1 VPDVKVDNPLS
12 REFILGYPA
21 EAARV
26 LEQVSAEHVAALFT
40 ELSPQT
46 VVPVMAAMLPE
57 SAAACLGEMAASSA
71 ARLVTELPLSSSAC
85 IYRLLA
91 ASKQE
96 ELSGYLSGKR
106 HSRIRRY
113 LEYPPT
119 SAGAL
124 LGPRIDVLPDNVTVA
139 EAIRRI
145 ERFDHPASCRVYIID
160 DAHRLVGMI
169 DLGRLLTS
177 RHHARLRDIMTRKTP
192 SVSAHATAETLL
204 SHPGW
209 ATRRRLPVV
218 ERDNT
223 LVGILEYNNLRDAV
237 GEPEVASARDP
248 LENLLSLAGLYWLSV
263 AQLLDSVLGTAAPD
277 KGDQQ

>member
-1 VPDVKVDNPLS
+1 MKVDNPLT
-12 REFILGYPA
+12 REFILSYPA

-26 LEQVSAEHVAALFT
+26 LEQVSAEHVAAL
-40 ELSPQT
+40 LSEIPIKISAP
-46 VVPVMAAMLPE
+46 VVTAMLPE
-57 SAAACLGEMAASSA
+57 SAAACLEEMAASLA
-71 ARLVTELPLSSSAC
+71 AKLVTELPLSSSAR

-91 ASKQE
+91 PSKQE
-96 ELSGYLSGKR
+96 ELSAHLSDKNR
-106 HSRIRRY
+106 SRIRRY
-113 LEYPPT
+113 LEYPPV

-124 LGPRIDVLPDNVTVA
+124 LAPRIDMLPDNVTVA

-145 ERFDHPASCRVYIID
+145 ERFDHPVSCRLYIID

-177 RHHARLRDIMTRKTP
+177 NHHAMLRDTMTRKTQ
-192 SVSAHATAETLL
+192 SVSAHATVETLL

-223 LVGILEYNNLRDAV
+223 LVGILDYNNLREAA
-237 GEPEVASARDP
+237 GETEAASARDP

-263 AQLLDSVLGTAAPD
+263 AQLLDSVLGTASPG
-277 KGDQQ
+277 KGEQQ